1 MFQTSH
7 PVVGLGFHD
16 RAAEMDRLAAF
27 VAELQAGTN
36 RWLAI
41 IGPRKVGKT
50 SLILELSR
58 RISDV
63 HFIVVD
69 TQEVSPPSLELFRTC
84 ALRVADV
91 VLGPELDNSLEVL
104 AATGEDLDTVL
115 DASATFTALPA
126 GLKST
131 IRALARAEMTDDF
144 ARLCMDLPERLAETL
159 QRHIVIAIDEFQELA
174 GLPRGADVLPIIRS
188 TWQRH
193 HRVGYVVSGSGRTLL
208 ENMVTRQHSPFFQH
222 FTLMY
227 VEPFARADAIALLTS
242 DGGPK
247 RPIPLPLAERAVTAL
262 GGHPFYLQLF
272 GEVLTAREPP
282 YDDAA
287 LKDALQEVL
296 FSRTGRLA
304 LYFQLGFDRAV
315 GRSTYLAAVLDA
327 LSAGALRMTD
337 IAARIQAS
345 TADTARYLERL
356 GDVVRKREDGRYELD
371 DPVFGLWLR
380 WRRPGGTVVPMTVI
394 GDAAERDVAT
404 VLAHIGFDLVY
415 QSRASRGAFDLLAT
429 RGPAQLGIQV
439 KRSAL
444 PLSFRRAHWQ
454 RMSADAKRLGWRWV
468 VASVDTASTTRFL
481 DPAKARR
488 GDTVRLGKAAIIENL
503 VAWLDG

>member
-1 MFQTSH
+1 MFQTNH
-7 PVVGLGFHD
+7 PVIGPGFHD
-16 RAAEMDRLAAF
+16 RTAEMERLATF
-27 VAELQAGTN
+27 VAELRAGES

-50 SLILELSR
+50 SMILELSR
-58 RISDV
+58 RITEVDFV
-63 HFIVVD
+63 MVD
-69 TQEVSPPSLELFRTC
+69 TQEVSPPSPELFRTC
-84 ALRVADV
+84 ALRVADQ
-91 VLGPELDNSLEVL
+91 VLGRELANSLEVL
-104 AATGEDLDTVL
+104 AATEDEFNAVL
-115 DASATFTALPA
+115 DGSATFTALPA
-126 GLKST
+126 RLKTT

-144 ARLCMDLPERLAETL
+144 ARLCLDLPEQLAETL

-174 GLPRGADVLPIIRS
+174 GLTRGHDVLPIIRS

-193 HRVGYVVSGSGRTLL
+193 RRVGYVVSGSGRTLL
-208 ENMVTRQHSPFFQH
+208 ENMVTQQHSPFFQH
-222 FTLMY
+222 FSLMY
-227 VEPFARADAIALLTS
+227 VEPFARAAAIELLTA
-242 DGGPK
+242 DGGPG
-247 RPIPLPLAERAVTAL
+247 RPVPVALAERAVSVL
-262 GGHPFYLQLF
+262 GGHPFYLQLL
-272 GEVLTAREPP
+272 GEALTAREPP

-287 LKDALQEVL
+287 FKEALQDVL

-337 IAARIQAS
+337 IAARIRAS

-356 GDVVRKREDGRYELD
+356 GDVVRRLEGGRYELD

-404 VLAHIGFDLVY
+404 VLAQLGFDLVY
-415 QSRASRGAFDLLAT
+415 QARASRGAFDLLAT
-429 RGPAQLGIQV
+429 RGPVQLGIQV

-444 PLSFRRAHWQ
+444 PLAFRRADWQ
-454 RMSADAKRLGWRWV
+454 RMAADAKRLGWRWA
-468 VASVDTASTTRFL
+468 VASVDPAGATHFL

-488 GDTVRLGKAAIIENL
+488 GETVRLGKPAIIENL
-503 VAWLDG
+503 VAWFDG